1 MIAGRI
7 AMLLR
12 ILCGIIEIIMFGMI
26 VGRMLAKLVSKRSNY
41 GKNGR
46 VQNMRD
52 THQQLLPCVA
62 GTTAATYGSRA
73 KTAAVYNSSAGTA
86 SVIRPIKM

>member
-1 MIAGRI
+1 M
-7 AMLLR
+7 
-12 ILCGIIEIIMFGMI
+12 E
-26 VGRMLAKLVSKRSNY
+26 RME
-41 GKNGR
+41 G